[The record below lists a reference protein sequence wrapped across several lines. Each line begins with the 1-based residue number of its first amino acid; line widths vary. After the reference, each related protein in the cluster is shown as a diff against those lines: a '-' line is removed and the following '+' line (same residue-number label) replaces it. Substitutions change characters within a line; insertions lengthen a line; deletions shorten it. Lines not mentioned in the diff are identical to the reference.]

1 MRRILSL
8 LLAALCAVFCTSAP
22 EDEGTVTWTADSLPE
37 VLERFGSPCT
47 TDTPLGPALH
57 FDGTGDGFFLDAVPV
72 AGLEE
77 FTLEAVF
84 RQAGDA
90 AFEQRFLHIG
100 TMDRRILF
108 ETRVTPDRTWYF
120 DAFVNLGTPE
130 PTPENPAPQRRSAV
144 LIDESLT
151 HPADRWY
158 GLALVAGPQGL
169 VSYVDGVEQCRSDLP
184 WTPEIPAEGLT
195 SLGVRQNKVCWFKGE
210 IFKIRITPRALSPED
225 FLHDQDILN
234 RP

>member
-1 MRRILSL
+1 MNRFLSL
-8 LLAALCAVFCTSAP
+8 LLAALCALFCTSAP
-22 EDEGTVTWTADSLPE
+22 TDDGTVIWTADSLPE
-37 VLERFGSPCT
+37 VLEQFGSPCRI
-47 TDTPLGPALH
+47 DTPLGPALH

-84 RQAGDA
+84 RQDGDA

-108 ETRVTPDRTWYF
+108 ETRVKPDATWYF

-130 PTPENPAPQRRSAV
+130 PTPENPTPARRSAT

-151 HPADRWY
+151 HSAGRWY
-158 GLALVAGPQGL
+158 ALALTAGPQGL
-169 VSYVDGVEQCRSDLP
+169 VSYVDGVEQCRSQLP
-184 WTPEIPAEGLT
+184 WTPLVNEGLT
-195 SLGVRQNKVCWFKGE
+195 SVGVRQNKVCWFKGD
-210 IFKIRITPRALSPED
+210 IAKIRVTPKVLPKEE
-225 FLHDQDILN
+225 FLQDHIKLN
-234 RP
+234 GQ

>member
-8 LLAALCAVFCTSAP
+8 LLATLCAVFCTSAP
-22 EDEGTVTWTADSLPE
+22 ADDGTVTWTADSLPE

-77 FTLEAVF
+77 FTLEAV
-84 RQAGDA
+84 
-90 AFEQRFLHIG
+90 
-100 TMDRRILF
+100 
-108 ETRVTPDRTWYF
+108 F

-210 IFKIRITPRALSPED
+210 IFKIRITPRALSPEE

>member
-1 MRRILSL
+1 MNRFLSL
-8 LLAALCAVFCTSAP
+8 LLAALCALFCTSAP
-22 EDEGTVTWTADSLPE
+22 TDDGTVTWTADSLPE
-37 VLERFGSPCT
+37 VLEQFGSPCRI
-47 TDTPLGPALH
+47 DTPLGPALH

-84 RQAGDA
+84 RQDGDA

-108 ETRVTPDRTWYF
+108 ETRVKPDATWYF

-130 PTPENPAPQRRSAV
+130 PTPENPTPARRSAT

-151 HPADRWY
+151 HPAGRWY
-158 GLALVAGPQGL
+158 ALALTAGPQGF
-169 VSYVDGVEQCRSDLP
+169 VSYVDGVEQCRSQLP

-195 SLGVRQNKVCWFKGE
+195 SLGVRQNKVCWFKGD
-210 IFKIRITPRALSPED
+210 IYKIRITPRILSPDE
-225 FLHDQDILN
+225 FLKDPEALN
-234 RP
+234 R